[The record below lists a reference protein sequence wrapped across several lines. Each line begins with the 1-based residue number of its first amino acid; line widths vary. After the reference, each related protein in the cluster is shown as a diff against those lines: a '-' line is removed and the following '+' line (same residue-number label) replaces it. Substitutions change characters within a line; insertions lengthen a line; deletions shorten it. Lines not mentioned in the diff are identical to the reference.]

1 MVTKRPWTNTAS
13 GSVTIF
19 SIVLYRGWVHEYGTQ
34 GGFAIKVMTTM
45 VTKRPCIQ
53 VAQINRDN
61 VHSDQHVLLR
71 Y

>member
-1 MVTKRPWTNTAS
+1 M
-13 GSVTIF
+13 G
-19 SIVLYRGWVHEYGTQ
+19 GGYGTQ

-71 Y
+71 YSLW